1 MQYSYSVPISTLVSN
16 NTKRLEWR
24 KLQNENKMWMWR
36 VCSIFI
42 NSWTYYTKPGY
53 NATFLNAAAVFQ
65 NRHIFIIFLNLI
77 NTSNTYF
84 ERNLVKVNL
93 FVEHNES
100 LIFPI
105 ELYGTKRD
113 NRNKWNDSDVQKLQM
128 AIFSVKHL
136 IFRPEPGL
144 FKVIYTTFFRVYTK
158 SKAYSS
164 SSNSM
169 FQYFR

>member
-42 NSWTYYTKPGY
+42 NSWTYEASLQCNFFECCCSISKSPYFY
-53 NATFLNAAAVFQ
+53 NLF
-65 NRHIFIIFLNLI
+65 NLI